1 MADVAVVVREDRPG
15 DRRLVAYVV
24 PAGTAPGGVSGVLV
38 PEVVRGFA
46 AERLPEYMV
55 PSVVVVLEAL
65 PLTGNGKLDRA
76 ALPVPRAAGSGVE
89 PDGEPGPGS
98 GSGEGPASVRE
109 AVLAGVFAEVLGV
122 ESVGAGEGFFDL
134 GGDSILAIRLVARA
148 REAGVVFSPREVFR
162 HQSVR
167 ALAAVATEEPAGAVG
182 EPEGAGVGPVDPT
195 PIMRWLAERGGP
207 IGGFGQTVVLQVPP
221 GLGLEALTAG
231 LQAVLDRHDALRLV
245 CSGVEALR
253 GDGRGVLEVPPS
265 GSVRADECVRRV
277 EVADDPEEAVAEA
290 SARSRAELDPATGRM
305 VRVVWL
311 DAGPGVSGRLVVTV
325 HHLSVDGVSWR
336 VLLPDLFAAW
346 EAARR
351 GEVPVLPAVPTS
363 FRTWARMLQAEARR
377 RAGELDD
384 WIDILD
390 GPDPRIGHR
399 PLDPEKDT
407 VATVRTL
414 RLTLPPEVTGP
425 LLTTVPAAFHGRAL
439 DVLLTGL
446 TLAVAHWRRKR
457 GGRGTS
463 VLLDLEGHG
472 REEIADGADL
482 SRTVGWFTTLYPVRL
497 DAGAT
502 AWTDGRTVTRA
513 VKQVKE
519 QLRAIPDNGIGYGLL
534 RHLDPESAA
543 ELDGLPRPQIVFN
556 HLGRVATGEG
566 DWNVVPAEFGGHD
579 PEMPVAHVLEINTT
593 VHDRPDGPHLEAV
606 WSWPDG
612 VLTEAEAEELAGT
625 WFDALGGLA
634 AHGSGGHTPSDLLV
648 ELDQEEIDRI
658 QAAWEDR

>member
-1 MADVAVVVREDRPG
+1 
-15 DRRLVAYVV
+15 
-24 PAGTAPGGVSGVLV
+24 
-38 PEVVRGFA
+38 
-46 AERLPEYMV
+46 
-55 PSVVVVLEAL
+55 
-65 PLTGNGKLDRA
+65 
-76 ALPVPRAAGSGVE
+76 
-89 PDGEPGPGS
+89 
-98 GSGEGPASVRE
+98 
-109 AVLAGVFAEVLGV
+109 
-122 ESVGAGEGFFDL
+122 
-134 GGDSILAIRLVARA
+134 
-148 REAGVVFSPREVFR
+148 AGVVFSPREVFR

-167 ALAAVATEEPAGAVG
+167 ALAAVATEETVAEG
-182 EPEGAGVGPVDPT
+182 EPEGAGTGPVEPT

-207 IGGFGQTVVLQVPP
+207 IGGFSQTVVLRVPP
-221 GLGLEALTAG
+221 DLGLEALAAG

-245 CSGVEALR
+245 CSGAEALR
-253 GDGRGVLEVPPS
+253 GDGGVLEVPPP
-265 GSVRADECVRRV
+265 GSALTDECVRRV

-290 SARSRAELDPATGRM
+290 AARSRAELDPVAGRM
-305 VRVVWL
+305 VRVAWL
-311 DAGPGVSGRLVVTV
+311 DAGPQAPGRLVVTI

-336 VLLPDLFAAW
+336 ILLPDLFAAW

-351 GEVPVLPAVPTS
+351 GETPALAPVPVS
-363 FRTWARMLQAEARR
+363 FRTWARALQAEAAGRT
-377 RAGELDD
+377 GELDD

-399 PLDPEKDT
+399 PLDPDKDT

-414 RLTLPPEVTGP
+414 RLTLPPERTEP
-425 LLTTVPAAFHGRAL
+425 LLTTVPAAFHGRTL

-472 REEIADGADL
+472 REEITGVTDL
-482 SRTVGWFTTLYPVRL
+482 SRTVGWFTSLYPVRL

-502 AWTDGRTVTRA
+502 AWTDEQTVTRA

-519 QLRAIPDNGIGYGLL
+519 QLRAVPDNGLGYGLL
-534 RHLDPESAA
+534 RHLVPEAAA

-556 HLGRVATGEG
+556 HLGRVAAGEG
-566 DWNVVPAEFGGHD
+566 DWSVVPAELGGHD
-579 PEMPVAHVLEINTT
+579 PQMPAAHVLEINTT

-612 VLTEAEAEELAGT
+612 VLTEAEAEELAET

-648 ELDQEEIDRI
+648 ELDQDEIDRI
-658 QAAWEDR
+658 RAAWEGR